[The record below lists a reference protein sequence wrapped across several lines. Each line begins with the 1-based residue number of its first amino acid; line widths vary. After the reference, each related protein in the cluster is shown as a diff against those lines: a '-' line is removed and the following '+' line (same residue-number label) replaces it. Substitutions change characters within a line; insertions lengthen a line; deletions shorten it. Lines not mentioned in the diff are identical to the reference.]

1 MSDHDPIIAELPKG
15 IELLH
20 EPSLNKGTSFTA
32 AERDALGLRGLLP
45 PRIFSQ
51 AERAQHVMNNIRRKL
66 NNLEK
71 YLYLIGLQDRNEK
84 LFYRVLVDNM
94 AELSPIVYTPT
105 VGLACQ
111 EYSKTFR
118 RPRGLFISKYDRD
131 RIKEVLQNWPYRD
144 VRVIVITDGERIL
157 GLGDLGANGMG
168 IPVGKLS
175 LYTACAGI
183 DPETCLPIM
192 IDVGTNNNEVL
203 SDPSYIGLLEPRL
216 RGDQYDALLDEFMA
230 VTGKLFPRAMIQ
242 FEDFG
247 NLNAFRLLERYRN
260 HYCTFNDD
268 IQGTASMTLAGLYSA
283 LRMIG
288 GKLTEQR
295 LVVLGAGGAALGI
308 GSLMVSAMVE
318 EGLSEDDARRLCW
331 FMDSKGLVVTS
342 RTDLSEHKRRFA
354 QDYPLH
360 RDLLP
365 VVEAVKPTA
374 IIGASGQP
382 STFTPAVL
390 TAMARINKRPIVFAL
405 SNPTSQSE
413 CTAEEAYRYTD
424 KRAVFASGSQFP
436 KVTMDGQTFV
446 PGQAN
451 NSYIFPGVGLGILAS
466 EASRVTDEMFAA
478 AAKALD
484 KQVSEED
491 FMLGRIYPS
500 LSRIREVSVNI
511 ALAVAKV
518 AFARGLTAML
528 EPADLLGHIKSKMYD
543 PTYQEYV

>member
-1 MSDHDPIIAELPKG
+1 MANHKPRLAELPQG

-20 EPSLNKGTSFTA
+20 EPSLNKGTAFTEV
-32 AERDALGLRGLLP
+32 ERDALKLRGLLP

-51 AERAQHVMNNIRRKL
+51 TQRVQHIMNNIRRKP
-66 NNLEK
+66 NSIEK

-84 LFYRVLVDNM
+84 LFYRVLIDNM

-111 EYSKTFR
+111 EYSRIFR
-118 RPRGLFISKYDRD
+118 RPRGIFISKYERR

-144 VRVIVITDGERIL
+144 VRVIVVTDGERIL

-183 DPETCLPIM
+183 DPGACLPIM
-192 IDVGTNNNEVL
+192 IDVGTNNSEAL
-203 SDPSYIGLLEPRL
+203 SDPSYIGLPEPRL
-216 RGDQYDALLDEFMA
+216 RGDQYDALIDEFMEA
-230 VTGKLFPRAMIQ
+230 TAELFPRAMIQ

-247 NLNAFRLLERYRN
+247 NQNAFRLLEKYRSR
-260 HYCTFNDD
+260 YCTFNDD

-288 GKLTEQR
+288 GKFTQQR
-295 LVVLGAGGAALGI
+295 LVILGAGEAALGI
-308 GSLMVSAMVE
+308 GSLVVSAMVD
-318 EGLSEDDARRLCW
+318 EGLSEEEAHRLLW
-331 FMDSKGLVVTS
+331 FVDSKGLVVTS
-342 RTDLSEHKRRFA
+342 RSDLSEHKRRFA
-354 QDYPLH
+354 QDYPYH
-360 RDLLP
+360 RDLLS

-374 IIGASGQP
+374 IIGAAGQP

-390 TAMARINKRPIVFAL
+390 EAMARINKRPIVFAL

-413 CTAEEAYRYTD
+413 CTAEEAYRFTD
-424 KRAVFASGSQFP
+424 RRAVFASGSQFP
-436 KVTMDGQTFV
+436 TVVMDGQTIV

-466 EASRVTDEMFAA
+466 EASRVTDQMFAA

-484 KQVSEED
+484 QQVSDED

-500 LSRIREVSVNI
+500 LSRIREVSLNI

-518 AFARGLTAML
+518 AFATGLTAIR
-528 EPADLLGHIKSKMYD
+528 EPADLLGHIKSKMYE

>member
-1 MSDHDPIIAELPKG
+1 MSNHKPRITDLPKG

-20 EPSLNKGTSFTA
+20 EPSLNKGTAFTA
-32 AERDALGLRGLLP
+32 AERDALGLTGLLP
-45 PRIFSQ
+45 PRTFSQ
-51 AERAQHVMNNIRRKL
+51 AQRAQHVMNNIRRKP

-71 YLYLIGLQDRNEK
+71 YLYLIGLQDRNEQ
-84 LFYRVLVDNM
+84 LFYRVLIDNM

-111 EYSKTFR
+111 EYSRIFR
-118 RPRGLFISKYDRD
+118 RPRGMFISKEERG
-131 RIKEVLQNWPYRD
+131 RIKEILRNWPTND
-144 VRVIVITDGERIL
+144 VRVIVVTDGERIL

-183 DPETCLPIM
+183 DPGACLPIL

-203 SDPSYIGLLEPRL
+203 CDPSYIGLPEPRL
-216 RGDQYDALLDEFMA
+216 RGDQYDALIDEFMA
-230 VTGKLFPRAMIQ
+230 AVAELFPRAMIQ

-260 HYCTFNDD
+260 RYCMFSDD
-268 IQGTASMTLAGLYSA
+268 IQGTASMTLAGLHSA

-288 GKLTEQR
+288 GNLSGQR
-295 LVVLGAGGAALGI
+295 FVVLGAGEAALGI
-308 GSLMVSAMVE
+308 GSLLVSALIE
-318 EGLSEDDARRLCW
+318 EGLSEDEAYGRCW
-331 FMDSKGLVVTS
+331 FVDSKGLVVTS

-360 RDLLP
+360 RDLLS

-374 IIGASGQP
+374 IIGAAGQP

-390 TAMARINKRPIVFAL
+390 TAMARINKRPIIFAL

-413 CTAEEAYRYTD
+413 CTAEEAYRFTE

-436 KVTMDGQTFV
+436 PVVIDGQTFV

-451 NSYIFPGVGLGILAS
+451 NSYIFPGVGLGILAA

-484 KQVSEED
+484 AEVSGED
-491 FMLGRIYPS
+491 FKLGRIYPS
-500 LSRIREVSVNI
+500 LARIREVSLTI
-511 ALAVAKV
+511 AVAV
-518 AFARGLTAML
+518 ARVAYARRFAATP
-528 EPADLLGHIKSKMYD
+528 EPADLIGHIKAKMYD
-543 PTYQEYV
+543 PTYREYV

>member
-1 MSDHDPIIAELPKG
+1 MSNHESSIAALPKG

-20 EPSLNKGTSFTA
+20 EPSLNKGTAFTA
-32 AERDALGLRGLLP
+32 AERDALGLHGLLP

-51 AERAQHVMNNIRRKL
+51 AQRVQHVMNNIRRKP

-84 LFYRVLVDNM
+84 LFYRVLIDNM

-111 EYSKTFR
+111 EYSRIFR
-118 RPRGLFISKYDRD
+118 RPRGLFITKYDRG
-131 RIKEVLQNWPYRD
+131 RIKEVLRNWPYKD
-144 VRVIVITDGERIL
+144 VRVIVVTDGERIL

-183 DPETCLPIM
+183 DPEASLPIM

-203 SDPSYIGLLEPRL
+203 CDPSYIGLPEPRL
-216 RGDQYDALLDEFMA
+216 RGDQYDDLLNEFMA
-230 VTGKLFPRAMIQ
+230 ATGELFPRAMIQ
-242 FEDFG
+242 LEDFG

-260 HYCTFNDD
+260 HYCTFDDD
-268 IQGTASMTLAGLYSA
+268 IQGTASMTLAGLHSA

-288 GKLTEQR
+288 GKLTGQR
-295 LVVLGAGGAALGI
+295 LVILGAGEAALGI
-308 GSLMVSAMVE
+308 GGLVLSAMVE
-318 EGLSEDDARRLCW
+318 EGLSEDEARRLCW
-331 FMDSKGLVVTS
+331 FVDSKGLVVSS
-342 RTDLSEHKRRFA
+342 RTDLSENKRHFA
-354 QDYPLH
+354 QDYPFH
-360 RDLLP
+360 RDLLS

-374 IIGASGQP
+374 IIGAAGQP

-390 TAMARINKRPIVFAL
+390 QAMARINKRPIVFAL

-413 CTAEEAYRYTD
+413 CTAEEAYRFTD

-436 KVTMDGQTFV
+436 PVVMDGQTFV

-484 KQVSEED
+484 GQVSEED
-491 FMLGRIYPS
+491 FKLGRIYPS
-500 LSRIREVSVNI
+500 LSRIREVSIHI

-518 AFARGLTAML
+518 AFARGLTAMP

>member
-1 MSDHDPIIAELPKG
+1 MAELPKG

-51 AERAQHVMNNIRRKL
+51 AERAQHVMNNIRRKP

-111 EYSKTFR
+111 EYSRIFR
-118 RPRGLFISKYDRD
+118 RPRGLFISKYDRN
-131 RIKEVLQNWPYRD
+131 RIQEVLLNWPYKD
-144 VRVIVITDGERIL
+144 VRVIVVTDGERIL

-183 DPETCLPIM
+183 DPGTCLPIM

-203 SDPSYIGLLEPRL
+203 CDPSYIGLVEPRL
-216 RGDQYDALLDEFMA
+216 RGDQYDTLLDEFMA
-230 VTGKLFPRAMIQ
+230 ETGKMFPRAMIQ

-260 HYCTFNDD
+260 RYCMFNDD
-268 IQGTASMTLAGLYSA
+268 VQGTASMTLAGLHSA

-288 GKLTEQR
+288 GKLTHQR

-318 EGLSEDDARRLCW
+318 EGLSVDEARSRCW
-331 FMDSKGLVVTS
+331 FVDSKGLVVTS

-360 RDLLP
+360 QDLLS

-374 IIGASGQP
+374 IIGASGQS

-436 KVTMDGQTFV
+436 PVVMDGQTFV

-484 KQVSEED
+484 EQVSEED
-491 FMLGRIYPS
+491 FKLGRIYPS

-518 AFARGLTAML
+518 AFARGLTAL
-528 EPADLLGHIKSKMYD
+528 PKPADLPGLIKSKMYD

>member
-1 MSDHDPIIAELPKG
+1 MSNHKPNIADLPRG
-15 IELLH
+15 IALLH

-45 PRIFSQ
+45 PRVFPQ
-51 AERAQHVMNNIRRKL
+51 TERVKHVMNNLHRKP

-84 LFYRVLVDNM
+84 LFYRVLIDNM
-94 AELSPIVYTPT
+94 AELSPIIYTPT

-111 EYSKTFR
+111 EYSKIFR
-118 RPRGLFISKYDRD
+118 RPRGLFISKYDRNH
-131 RIKEVLQNWPYRD
+131 IKDVIRNWPHKD
-144 VRVIVITDGERIL
+144 VRVIVVTDGERIL

-183 DPETCLPIM
+183 DPGVCLPIM
-192 IDVGTNNNEVL
+192 IDVGTNNNEAL
-203 SDPSYIGLLEPRL
+203 SDPSYIGLVEPRL
-216 RGDQYDALLDEFMA
+216 RGEEYDALIDEFMVA
-230 VTGKLFPRAMIQ
+230 TSTLFPRAIIQ

-247 NLNAFRLLERYRN
+247 NQNAFRLLEKYRN
-260 HYCTFNDD
+260 RYCTFNDD
-268 IQGTASMTLAGLYSA
+268 MQGTASVALSGLYSS

-295 LVVLGAGGAALGI
+295 FVILGAGEAALGI
-308 GSLMVSAMVE
+308 GNLVVSAMAE
-318 EGLSEDDARRLCW
+318 EGLTIDEARRRCW
-331 FMDSKGLVVTS
+331 FVDSKGLVVAG

-354 QDYPLH
+354 QDYPPQ
-360 RDLLP
+360 RDLLT
-365 VVEAVKPTA
+365 VVEAVKPTV

-382 STFTPAVL
+382 GTFSPAVL
-390 TAMARINKRPIVFAL
+390 TAMARINKRPIIFSL

-424 KRAVFASGSQFP
+424 KRAVFASGSPFAP
-436 KVTMDGQTFV
+436 VEMGGQTFV

-484 KQVSEED
+484 EQVSQED
-491 FMLGRIYPS
+491 FKLGRIFPA
-500 LSRIREVSVNI
+500 LSRVREVSLHI

-518 AFARGLTAML
+518 AFARGLAAMS
-528 EPADLLGHIKSKMYD
+528 EPSDLIGHIKSKMYD